1 MRYVDTALD
10 ATGED
15 ALCAWLD
22 RTLSTAAT
30 LTLRSGFY
38 SRKGI
43 EAVRRRLE
51 RLLAGGGEVLAVVG
65 GDLLQDDPAGLR
77 ALWEI
82 HQTFPDRARFHVSAG
97 TAFMNAKTYH
107 VEHVD
112 RRCSAWV
119 GSANLTFGG
128 LAANFEAAITLDS
141 CDDDPALLESVRA
154 ATHTAARR
162 PRAVPLN
169 REVLT
174 AREVPPQTPSGPE
187 LGRPMGPPLAAVTG
201 HGSGLLDRLAT
212 GTVTGT
218 TDGIGAVMGAG
229 VVSTG
234 LHALDRALQGGLRPG
249 ALTVLAGRDGDNLG
263 VLALNIAMRVA
274 AGAGRPVSLHT
285 FTTPR
290 TETASHII
298 SATTMIEHRILH
310 RTDGRPRPTLA
321 VSAAFRRLAATPLK
335 IHIEGAALLG
345 ALVDAVNRTAER
357 AGSEFVVVDP
367 ATALRTGRPGPD
379 GPAGQAI
386 VLQGLKD
393 LAMALRLPVLATVD
407 LGRAVAADNPP
418 EHVTASGVGPYLG
431 QVADVVVLLHGRRG
445 IRRRKPRGVEVLL
458 HVVKNRY
465 GPRSTVTLLQRP
477 EVSRFEDI
485 PR

>member
-15 ALCAWLD
+15 ALFAWLD
-22 RTLSTAAT
+22 RTLPTAAT
-30 LTLRSGFY
+30 LTLRSSFY
-38 SRKGI
+38 SLRGI
-43 EAVRRRLE
+43 EAVRRRLD

-82 HQTFPDRARFHVSAG
+82 HQTFPDRARFHVSTG

-107 VEHVD
+107 VEHVGG
-112 RRCSAWV
+112 RCSAWV
-119 GSANLTFGG
+119 GSGNLTFGG
-128 LAANFEAAITLDS
+128 LAANSEAAITLDS
-141 CDDDPALLESVRA
+141 AVDDPALIESVRA

-162 PRAVPLN
+162 PRAVSLD

-174 AREVPPQTPSGPE
+174 AREVPPQTSSRWE
-187 LGRPMGPPLAAVTG
+187 LGRPMGAPLPVVSG
-201 HGSGLLDRLAT
+201 HGSDLLDRLT
-212 GTVTGT
+212 IGTVTGT
-218 TDGIGAVMGAG
+218 TDGIGAMMSAG

-234 LHALDRALQGGLRPG
+234 LHALDCALQGGLRPG
-249 ALTVLAGRDGDNLG
+249 TLTVLAGHGGDSLG

-290 TETASHII
+290 TETVSHII

-310 RTDGRPRPTLA
+310 RADGKPRPMLA
-321 VSAAFRRLAATPLK
+321 VSAAFRRLAATPLE
-335 IHIEGAALLG
+335 IHNEGAALLG
-345 ALVDAVNRTAER
+345 TLVDTVDRTAKR
-357 AGSEFVVVDP
+357 AGSDLVVIDP
-367 ATALRTGRPGPD
+367 ATALRTGRPGSD
-379 GPAGQAI
+379 GPADQAV
-386 VLQGLKD
+386 VLQGLKN

-407 LGRAVAADNPP
+407 LGRAVSPDSPP
-418 EHVTASGVGPYLG
+418 EQVTAVGVGPYLG
-431 QVADVVVLLHGRRG
+431 QVADVVVLLHGRMG
-445 IRRRKPRGVEVLL
+445 IRRRKPTGAEVLL

-465 GPRSTVTLLQRP
+465 GPRSTITLLQRP
-477 EVSRFEDI
+477 EVSRFEDT